1 MGILED
7 VASMQQ
13 AGTDE
18 QTIISKLQEQGM
30 SYRDISDALAQS
42 KIKAAVDGQYN
53 NTPYENNQQSTFEG
67 QNPGLQPSIMQAPQA
82 SPEGGQEYFPS
93 YDASA
98 GQQQGQSGGNY
109 DYSQGGGGGY
119 DYTSSS
125 VSSDTITEIS
135 EQIVSEKLSDV
146 RRKMEKII
154 SSKTELDAKTEA
166 IEERL
171 KRIEKIIDTL
181 QTSVL
186 RKVGDY
192 VTNVEDIKKE
202 LIETQKTM
210 GKVMGTH
217 HSKK

>member
-1 MGILED
+1 
-7 VASMQQ
+7 MQ
-13 AGTDE
+13 TP
-18 QTIISKLQEQGM
+18 QT
-30 SYRDISDALAQS
+30 
-42 KIKAAVDGQYN
+42 
-53 NTPYENNQQSTFEG
+53 T
-67 QNPGLQPSIMQAPQA
+67 
-82 SPEGGQEYFPS
+82 EGGQEYFPS
-93 YDASA
+93 YDSG
-98 GQQQGQSGGNY
+98 GQQQSSQAQGNY
-109 DYSQGGGGGY
+109 EYPQQQGY
-119 DYTSSS
+119 DYTSSA

-202 LIETQKTM
+202 LVETQKTM
-210 GKVMGTH
+210 GKVLGTH
-217 HSKK
+217 KK

>member
-1 MGILED
+1 MGVLEE
-7 VASMQQ
+7 VQNMQQ
-13 AGTDE
+13 SGADE
-18 QTIISKLQEQGM
+18 QTIISRMQEQGV

-42 KIKAAVDGQYN
+42 KIKAAVGGGQYGL
-53 NTPYENNQQSTFEG
+53 NQAAEVGSSTFEG
-67 QNPGLQPSIMQAPQA
+67 QNPGLQPSMMGAPQN
-82 SPEGGQEYFPS
+82 STDGQEFYPT
-93 YDASA
+93 YDQNA
-98 GQQQGQSGGNY
+98 GQQGQAQQFSGY
-109 DYSQGGGGGY
+109 DYSGGGEY
-119 DYTSSS
+119 ASSA

-135 EQIVSEKLSDV
+135 EQIVSEKLSEV

-171 KRIEKIIDTL
+171 KRIEKIIDAL

-210 GKVMGTH
+210 GKVLGTR
-217 HSKK
+217 HSSEHKK

>member
-7 VASMQQ
+7 VQGMQQ
-13 AGTDE
+13 SGVDE
-18 QTIISKLQEQGM
+18 SAIITKLQEQGL
-30 SYRDISDALAQS
+30 SYRDISEAIAQS

-53 NTPYENNQQSTFEG
+53 NTPYENKPTTFEG
-67 QNPGLQPSIMQAPQA
+67 QNPGLQPSIMQNPQ
-82 SPEGGQEYFPS
+82 SQENGQEYFPA
-93 YDASA
+93 YDQNAPAPSQ
-98 GQQQGQSGGNY
+98 GQNPGQGYDYPQQQQ
-109 DYSQGGGGGY
+109 GY
-119 DYTSSS
+119 DYTSSAI
-125 VSSDTITEIS
+125 SSDTITEIS
-135 EQIVSEKLSDV
+135 EQIIAEKLSDV

-154 SSKTELDAKTEA
+154 SSKTELDAKTES

-210 GKVMGTH
+210 GKVLGH
-217 HSKK
+217 HTKK

>member
-7 VASMQQ
+7 VQGMQQ
-13 AGTDE
+13 SGVEESA
-18 QTIISKLQEQGM
+18 IITKLQQQGV
-30 SYRDISDALAQS
+30 SYRDISDAIAQS

-53 NTPYENNQQSTFEG
+53 NTPYENNPVTFEG
-67 QNPGLQPSIMQAPQA
+67 QNPGLQQSIMQTPQN
-82 SPEGGQEYFPS
+82 PQEGQEYFPAYNQS
-93 YDASA
+93 NSPQAQGYDYA
-98 GQQQGQSGGNY
+98 QQQQP
-109 DYSQGGGGGY
+109 GY
-119 DYTSSS
+119 DYTSSA
-125 VSSDTITEIS
+125 VSSDTIAEIS

-154 SSKTELDAKTEA
+154 SSKTELDAKTES

-171 KRIEKIIDTL
+171 RRIEKIIDTL
-181 QTSVL
+181 QTSIL

-210 GKVMGTH
+210 GKVLGSK
-217 HSKK
+217 HSDRK

>member
-1 MGILED
+1 MGVLEE
-7 VASMQQ
+7 VQSMQQ
-13 AGTDE
+13 SGSDE
-18 QTIISKLQEQGM
+18 QTIISKLQQQGI

-53 NTPYENNQQSTFEG
+53 NTPYESNQASTFEG
-67 QNPGLQPSIMQAPQA
+67 QNPGLQPSIMNGPQNP
-82 SPEGGQEYFPS
+82 PEGQEYFPA
-93 YDASA
+93 YDQNAP
-98 GQQQGQSGGNY
+98 QQTQGNY
-109 DYSQGGGGGY
+109 DYSQGADY
-119 DYTSSS
+119 NYTSSA

-146 RRKMEKII
+146 RKKMERII
-154 SSKTELDAKTEA
+154 SAKTELDAKTEA

-192 VTNVEDIKKE
+192 VTNIEDIKKE
-202 LIETQKTM
+202 LVETQKTI
-210 GKVMGTH
+210 GKVLGSRHQTEH
-217 HSKK
+217 KK